1 MKMSNNQDA
10 TELSLLVEIRE
21 AIKNNNVCLQNMQ
34 IILQADRGMMWKI
47 LALTI
52 IGSFAII
59 GVKLAF
65 P

>member
-1 MKMSNNQDA
+1 MGDLEEIKLL
-10 TELSLLVEIRE
+10 TEIKE
-21 AIKNNNVCLQNMQ
+21 AITNNTKCLSEMSS
-34 IILQADRGMMWKI
+34 ILTQDRAMMWKI

-52 IGSFAII
+52 IGAFAII